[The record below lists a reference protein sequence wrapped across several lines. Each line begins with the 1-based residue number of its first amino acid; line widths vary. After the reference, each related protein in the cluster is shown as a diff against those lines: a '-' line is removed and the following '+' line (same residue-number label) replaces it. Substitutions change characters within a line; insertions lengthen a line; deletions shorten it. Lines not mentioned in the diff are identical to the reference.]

1 MPEYIF
7 AAMLFFCQIN
17 AVEVVA
23 LRSCRPSVTNAGV
36 RLNKLATRG
45 RRIVRRRRC
54 QRRTGDALQTAA
66 GRTPVW
72 WKLRRRQVRTKRG
85 NREASSPL
93 DSWLDFCSLTCAN
106 LLSFCAPLLIVKRKK
121 LPWVPIKIEY
131 FKRRALPGGQGSIKR
146 WPYERR
152 KEGIKCVCAHQVKPV
167 VPFF

>member
-7 AAMLFFCQIN
+7 AAMIFFS
-17 AVEVVA
+17 VKSMLWKWLYVVA
-23 LRSCRPSVTNAGV
+23 DRQLRMPAFDWTSW
-36 RLNKLATRG
+36 
-45 RRIVRRRRC
+45 RRVVVASYA
-54 QRRTGDALQTAA
+54 GDAAGDAFQTAA

-121 LPWVPIKIEY
+121 LPWVPIKIDY
-131 FKRRALPGGQGSIKR
+131 FKRRALPGGLSSVD
-146 WPYERR
+146 PMSDARR
-152 KEGIKCVCAHQVKPV
+152 V
-167 VPFF
+167 